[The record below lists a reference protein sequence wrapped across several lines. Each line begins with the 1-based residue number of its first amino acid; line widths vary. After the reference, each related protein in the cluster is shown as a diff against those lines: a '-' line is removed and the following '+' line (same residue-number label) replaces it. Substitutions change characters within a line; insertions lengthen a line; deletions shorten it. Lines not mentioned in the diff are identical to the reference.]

1 MVIALPVFGSQI
13 SPRFDCAETFLL
25 ATTKRQMIEQVSY
38 LPMKEKNILQRIKKL
53 SSWKVDKI
61 ICDGIDDF
69 SLRMLSDLNIQV
81 IPWTTGNAQQA
92 LEEFLSRIEVIK
104 ECKKKEEI

>member
-25 ATTKRQMIEQVSY
+25 AIVKRQMIEQVSY
-38 LPMKEKNILQRIKKL
+38 LPMKEKNLLQRIKKL

-69 SLRMLSDLNIQV
+69 SLRLLSDLEIQV
-81 IPWTTGNAQQA
+81 IPWITGNAQQA
-92 LEEFLSRIEVIK
+92 LEEFLSRVEVIK
-104 ECKKKEEI
+104 ECKEKEEI